1 MKTIF
6 LFSAL
11 VTILVLGSC
20 STTHYVTRPASSGK
34 YYGRSG
40 KHHNDYNRNNNN
52 GHSNR
57 KSKAHHGW

>member
-1 MKTIF
+1 MKTIL

-11 VTILVLGSC
+11 VTVLVLGSC
-20 STTHYVTRPASSGK
+20 SSPHYVTRPASSGK

-40 KHHNDYNRNNNN
+40 KHHNDNNRNYNS

-57 KSKAHHGW
+57 KPRAHHGW

>member
-11 VTILVLGSC
+11 VTIIVLGSC

-34 YYGRSG
+34 YYGLSG
-40 KHHNDYNRNNNN
+40 KHHNDNNRNYSS

-57 KSKAHHGW
+57 KSRAHHGW